1 MKSLAQR
8 QSHRECADK
17 DLSKEDLSNLLWAA
31 NGINR
36 TADNKRT
43 APSALNRQDIDV
55 YVISRNG
62 AYKYVAAE
70 NRLQLIT
77 EGDHRGAVAGGQD
90 FVKGFPV
97 SLVLVSELSR
107 LGDAKNERT
116 RMTAAMDAG
125 YVSQNICPVLCRQ
138 RTRHGADGYHGYR
151 RAEEDTAARRH
162 GSAASQQSCRL
173 SQRQV
178 DAHTPARKMP
188 YAAQMGAGMSWT
200 ICKGGCRPHP
210 AATSFHYI
218 LSGENAFHPYKV
230 PSSIMRSLTSGLP
243 CFSCSML
250 K

>member
-1 MKSLAQR
+1 MKKMMFAAMMAVLSSCATAQSDKDITLLPPDTDKGASIMKSLAQR

-17 DLSKEDLSNLLWAA
+17 DLGKEDLSNLLWAA

-55 YVISRNG
+55 YVISRKG

-70 NRLQLIT
+70 HRLQLIT
-77 EGDHRGAVAGGQD
+77 EGDHRSAVAGGQD

-125 YVSQNICPVLCRQ
+125 YVSQNICLFCAGNGLVTVP
-138 RTRHGADGYHGYR
+138 
-151 RAEEDTAARRH
+151 RATMDTAALKKIL
-162 GSAASQQSCRL
+162 RL
-173 SQRQV
+173 SDTALPLLNNPV
-178 DAHTPARKMP
+178 GYP
-188 YAAQMGAGMSWT
+188 
-200 ICKGGCRPHP
+200 KGR
-210 AATSFHYI
+210 
-218 LSGENAFHPYKV
+218 
-230 PSSIMRSLTSGLP
+230 
-243 CFSCSML
+243 
-250 K
+250 

>member
-1 MKSLAQR
+1 MKKMMFAAMMAVLSSCATAQSDKDITLLPPDTDKGASIMKSLAQR

-17 DLSKEDLSNLLWAA
+17 DLGKEDLSNLLWAA

-55 YVISRNG
+55 YVISRKGPN
-62 AYKYVAAE
+62 KYEAP
-70 NRLQLIT
+70 

-125 YVSQNICPVLCRQ
+125 YVSQNICLFCAGNGLVTVP
-138 RTRHGADGYHGYR
+138 
-151 RAEEDTAARRH
+151 RATMDTAALKKIL
-162 GSAASQQSCRL
+162 RL
-173 SQRQV
+173 GDTALPLLNNPV
-178 DAHTPARKMP
+178 GYP
-188 YAAQMGAGMSWT
+188 
-200 ICKGGCRPHP
+200 KGR
-210 AATSFHYI
+210 
-218 LSGENAFHPYKV
+218 
-230 PSSIMRSLTSGLP
+230 
-243 CFSCSML
+243 
-250 K
+250 